1 MTAAKSGP
9 VLPSVVEARITHS
22 RTTPVTRRFRYRSS
36 TWLVDVDELPQL
48 RRPLRLFARFHAA
61 DHFPEPCR
69 SGQTL
74 RQRLDEHLLAAG
86 VEPPGGQVIMLASPR
101 VAGYVFNP
109 ISVFWCHGV
118 GGELELVVAEVH
130 NTYGQRHCYVLRP
143 DSRGDAAVD
152 KAFYVSPFN
161 DVAGRYR
168 LHFPAP
174 RADGR
179 VTVSVTLHRADQ
191 APFVASLV
199 GTARPATTGRILA
212 TQLRSPLAPLAV
224 SALIRWQ
231 GIRLWLQRLPI
242 QPRPEDP
249 AATTVA
255 VPQSSTEQRREGIR

>member
-1 MTAAKSGP
+1 MTTASQGP
-9 VLPSVVEARITHS
+9 ALPSVVEARITHS

-36 TWLVDVDELPQL
+36 TWLTDVDKLPRL
-48 RRPLRLFARFHAA
+48 RRPLRPFARFLAA
-61 DHFPEPCR
+61 DHFPEPFR
-69 SGQTL
+69 PGQTL

-86 VEPPGGQVIMLASPR
+86 VDPPGGQVIMLASPR

-109 ISVFWCHGV
+109 ISVFWCHAPGR
-118 GGELELVVAEVH
+118 ELELVVAEVH

-143 DSRGDAAVD
+143 DSRGDAEVD
-152 KAFYVSPFN
+152 KTFYVSPFN
-161 DVAGRYR
+161 DVSGRYR
-168 LHFPAP
+168 LHFPQP
-174 RADGR
+174 RSDGR
-179 VTVSVTLHRADQ
+179 VEVSVTLHRADQ

-242 QPRPEDP
+242 QARPGHP

-255 VPQSSTEQRREGIR
+255 VPRFPTAREGAR